1 MTLITL
7 RMRRYGEEMVMAAC
21 DKDLLGRTL
30 REGDLRLEVSV
41 SFYEGEDASEEML
54 VNRLAVATIAN
65 LVGERTVGAAIR
77 HRFIDE
83 ERVIRIE
90 GVPHA
95 QMVKM

>member
-77 HRFIDE
+77 HSFIDE
-83 ERVIRIE
+83 ECVIRIE